1 MATEKDIDIYAI
13 DFDWVKKTDKVPQ
26 LKKALK
32 ILEQDGI
39 FFFIYIMMRY
49 FL

>member
-1 MATEKDIDIYAI
+1 MASEKDIDIYAI
-13 DFDWVKKTDKVPQ
+13 DFDWVKKTEKVGL

-39 FFFIYIMMRY
+39 Y
-49 FL
+49 F